1 MQHSYGW
8 SVAQTESHYVRPP
21 DEVRHLFK
29 TVILDIEGDDYYK
42 KVVNISYLVSL
53 LSFIGV
59 ASGYFYVKRKINYSA
74 IKRDLVSS

>member
-42 KVVNISYLVSL
+42 KVVNISYMVS
-53 LSFIGV
+53 FFMFVAV
-59 ASGYFYVKRKINYSA
+59 ASAYSYLSYL
-74 IKRDLVSS
+74 IKKDTKQQPNES